1 MEERI
6 SKQKL
11 NVILVVDTSKS
22 MGGERIKQVNNAI
35 NDISKYL
42 RTLQSDNVNV
52 DFYLSVLCFGTYAY
66 WHMDQKCV
74 SVNDYKHIPIETRGQ
89 TNLHLAYKSLNEVL
103 MKESQ
108 GGMMPDFGG
117 VAPIILLLSD
127 GHPSKGNIS
136 EELEV
141 LRTKPWFKV
150 ALKYGIAIE
159 LNDKRTISILN
170 QFVSNNGD
178 VITSFKP
185 ELLEKI
191 IKIIVLTASKVKSQ
205 SSNISNTTTTNTTNT
220 NSVVVTIN
228 QEIKDAIN
236 EIDDWEW

>member
-35 NDISKYL
+35 CDISKYL
-42 RTLQSDNVNV
+42 RTLQTDNVNV

-74 SVNDYKHIPIETRGQ
+74 SVNDYKHVPITTRGQ

-103 MKESQ
+103 VKESA

-136 EELEV
+136 EEIES

-159 LNDKRTISILN
+159 LDDNRTISILN
-170 QFVSNNGD
+170 EFVSNNGD

-185 ELLEKI
+185 EMLEKI

-205 SSNISNTTTTNTTNT
+205 SSNISQTTSNNI
-220 NSVVVTIN
+220 NSVVTIIN
-228 QEIKDAIN
+228 QEIKEAIN
-236 EIDDWEW
+236 DIDDWEW